1 MIWTKRFLCKVAG
14 FGGGG
19 GVCALTAGELT
30 GWEMC
35 EEPAG
40 MDG

>member
-1 MIWTKRFLCKVAG
+1 MIWTERFLCKEAG
-14 FGGGG
+14 FGGG